1 MVKKV
6 KAMVHP
12 EALKALERM
21 KADQKAGHDAEDYW
35 RGAAAAYFTANP
47 VIQRLPMARL
57 QTTGNKKK
65 PQYGDIISWYKYDS
79 EYRAFRLYKQAVFGT
94 RKGTKLLKDFNDHY
108 QEMIGKIL
116 KSKEAPSQ
124 QNPFW
129 ADAAAGVALGGGW
142 SLAAAGVKALTNAI
156 GLNDKKN
163 DKKG

>member
-21 KADQKAGHDAEDYW
+21 KADEKAGHDAEDYW

-47 VIQRLPMARL
+47 VIQRLPLARL

-65 PQYGDIISWYKYDS
+65 PQYGDVISWYKYDFT
-79 EYRAFRLYKQAVFGT
+79 YKAYRLYKQAVFGT

-108 QEMIGKIL
+108 QEMIRRIQAAQ
-116 KSKEAPSQ
+116 EPQTQ

-129 ADAAAGVALGGGW
+129 ADAAAGFALGGGW
-142 SLAAAGVKALTNAI
+142 SLASAGVKALTNVL
-156 GLNDKKN
+156 GGKKDDKR
-163 DKKG
+163 KG